1 MAGFLVPFATGAL
14 VERQRIADAYDEK
27 SGEIIDTVSK
37 KLTKQFDDNQKTL
50 ALEAANY
57 DAVESVLGMPIAEI
71 AQRSGM
77 LVDVNTAQAVD
88 HVRDTLE
95 KAHPGFI
102 KWVQDKDINTLRE
115 THPDF
120 FENAFSASYDR
131 AKTKLKS
138 NREFTAKNMNGGA
151 INNISKLFLGEEDK
165 EPTGVEKAQK
175 FLFGEPVTTQK
186 GVAFESALMEE
197 VGEPVRIESGEG
209 RADLAVFSM
218 VKEFYKYS
226 GKEFKSEADL
236 FLHGLT
242 TIMKWNA
249 RSGENFFAL
258 SDERQNE
265 VGSEILPVY
274 GNLQFYEKVYDKFF
288 SDNYKK
294 QMVSDQL
301 AKMPAWTKVNE
312 AIVLAV
318 QMGYHTK
325 EKQGETLPDEVLNT
339 VGDQW
344 KEYLSDYNSLIQLN
358 TEFENRF
365 KILINTAL
373 DVAKDVEGGD
383 PEKVA
388 ENVGNLLTKLKFS
401 DDLIVG
407 DINEKDQS
415 GIHGDFITPNGIQM
429 YIYRAPDGFYYAI
442 PKDKQIRLLKPP
454 LKLSSE
460 QVEKI
465 LAKSQ

>member
-14 VERQRIADAYDEK
+14 IERQRIADAYDEK

-37 KLTKQFDDNQKTL
+37 KLTTQFDENQKTL

-57 DAVESVLGMPIAEI
+57 DAVESVFGMPTAEI

-77 LVDVNTAQAVD
+77 LVDVNTAQVVD
-88 HVRDTLE
+88 HVRNTLE

-102 KWVQDKDINTLRE
+102 KWMQGKNIEDLKK

-138 NREFTAKNMNGGA
+138 NREFTAKSMNGGA

-197 VGEPVRIESGEG
+197 VGEPVRIESLEG

-218 VKEFYKYS
+218 VKEFYKSS
-226 GKEFKSEADL
+226 GKEFKSEAEL
-236 FLHGLT
+236 WLHSLT
-242 TIMKWNA
+242 EIMKYNQ

-258 SDERQNE
+258 SDERKNE

-274 GNLQFYEKVYDKFF
+274 GNLQLYNQVYEKFF
-288 SDNYKK
+288 ADPYKK
-294 QMVSDQL
+294 QMVADQL
-301 AKMPAWTKVNE
+301 KQMPAWTYVNQ

-318 QMGYHTK
+318 KMGHTK
-325 EKQGETLPDEVLNT
+325 NDKKALPNEVLNM
-339 VGDQW
+339 VGKQW
-344 KEYLSDYNSLIQLN
+344 REGLTDYDSLVNLSEAFASQ
-358 TEFENRF
+358 F
-365 KILINTAL
+365 KSLINTAL

-383 PEKVA
+383 PAKVA
-388 ENVGNLLTKLKFS
+388 ERVGNLLTKLKFS

-407 DINEKDQS
+407 DINEEDQS
-415 GIHGDFITPNGIQM
+415 GIRGTFITPNGVEM
-429 YIYRAPDGFYYAI
+429 YIYRAPDGLHYAI
-442 PKDKQIRLLKPP
+442 HKDGQARLIKPPIRLSLEK
-454 LKLSSE
+454 
-460 QVEKI
+460 VEE
-465 LAKSQ
+465 LLTKSQ

>member
-14 VERQRIADAYDEK
+14 IERQRVADAYDEK

-37 KLTKQFDDNQKTL
+37 KLTTQFDENQKTL

-57 DAVESVLGMPIAEI
+57 DAVESVFGMAIAEI

-77 LVDVNTAQAVD
+77 LVDVNTAQAAD

-95 KAHPGFI
+95 KAHPGFM
-102 KWVQDKDINTLRE
+102 KWIQGKNIEDLKK

-151 INNISKLFLGEEDK
+151 ISSISKLFLGKEEE

-218 VKEFYKYS
+218 VKEFYKSS
-226 GKEFKSEADL
+226 GKEFKSQEEL
-236 FLHGLT
+236 WLHSLT
-242 TIMKWNA
+242 EIMKYNS

-274 GNLQFYEKVYDKFF
+274 GNLQLYNQVYNKFF
-288 SDNYKK
+288 SSPYKQ
-294 QMVSDQL
+294 QMVADQL
-301 AKMPAWTKVNE
+301 AKMPAWTYVNQ

-318 QMGYHTK
+318 KMGHTK
-325 EKQGETLPDEVLNT
+325 DDKKALPDEVLNM
-339 VGDQW
+339 VGKQW
-344 KEYLSDYNSLIQLN
+344 REGLTDYDSLVNLSEAFALQ
-358 TEFENRF
+358 F
-365 KILINTAL
+365 KSLINTAL
-373 DVAKDVEGGD
+373 DVAKDVEGGN
-383 PEKVA
+383 PARVA

-407 DINEKDQS
+407 DINEEDQS
-415 GIHGDFITPNGIQM
+415 GIRGDFVTSDGTEW
-429 YIYRAPDGFYYAI
+429 YVYRAPDGTHYAI
-442 PKDKQIRLLKPP
+442 AKNIELRLLKPP
-454 LKLSSE
+454 IRLSSAE
-460 QVEKI
+460 VEKH
-465 LAKSQ
+465 LTKLQ

>member
-77 LVDVNTAQAVD
+77 LVDVNTAQAAD

-294 QMVSDQL
+294 QMVADQL
-301 AKMPAWTKVNE
+301 KQMPAWTYVNQ

-318 QMGYHTK
+318 KMGHTK
-325 EKQGETLPDEVLNT
+325 DDKKALPDEVLNM
-339 VGDQW
+339 VGKQW
-344 KEYLSDYNSLIQLN
+344 REGLTDYDSLVNLSKA
-358 TEFENRF
+358 FEEQF
-365 KILINTAL
+365 KSLINTAL

-407 DINEKDQS
+407 DINEEDQS

-429 YIYRAPDGFYYAI
+429 YIYRAPNGLYYAI

-454 LKLSSE
+454 LRLSSE

-465 LAKSQ
+465 LAKPQ

>member
-14 VERQRIADAYDEK
+14 IERQRVADAYDEK

-37 KLTKQFDDNQKTL
+37 KLTTQFDENQKTL

-57 DAVESVLGMPIAEI
+57 DAVLNALTMPIAEI

-77 LVDVNTAQAVD
+77 LVDVNTAQVVD
-88 HVRDTLE
+88 HVRDSLE

-102 KWVQDKDINTLRE
+102 KWIQGKNIEDLKK

-138 NREFTAKNMNGGA
+138 NREFTAKSMNGGA
-151 INNISKLFLGEEDK
+151 INSISKLFLGEEDK

-197 VGEPVRIESGEG
+197 VGEPVRIESLEG

-218 VKEFYKYS
+218 VKEFYKYA
-226 GKEFKSEADL
+226 GKEFKSEAEL
-236 FLHGLT
+236 WTHGLT

-249 RSGENFFAL
+249 RSGENFFKL
-258 SDERQNE
+258 TDERKNE
-265 VGSEILPVY
+265 VGSEILPIF
-274 GNLQFYEKVYDKFF
+274 GNLQFYNQVYEKFF
-288 SDNYKK
+288 SDDYKK
-294 QMVSDQL
+294 KMVADQL
-301 AKMPAWTKVNE
+301 AKMPAWTYVNQ

-318 QMGYHTK
+318 KMGHTK
-325 EKQGETLPDEVLNT
+325 DDKKALPNEVLNM
-339 VGDQW
+339 VGKQW
-344 KEYLSDYNSLIQLN
+344 RDGLTDYDSLVNLSKA
-358 TEFENRF
+358 FEEQF
-365 KILINTAL
+365 KSLINTAL
-373 DVAKDVEGGD
+373 DVAKDVESGD
-383 PEKVA
+383 PAKVA
-388 ENVGNLLTKLKFS
+388 ERVGNLLTKLKFS

-407 DINEKDQS
+407 DINEEDQS
-415 GIHGDFITPNGIQM
+415 GIRGDFVTSDGTEW
-429 YIYRAPDGFYYAI
+429 YVYRAPDGIHYAI
-442 PKDKQIRLLKPP
+442 AKNIELRLLKPP
-454 LKLSSE
+454 IRLSSAE
-460 QVEKI
+460 VEKH
-465 LAKSQ
+465 LTKPQ

>member
-14 VERQRIADAYDEK
+14 VERQRVADAYDEK

-37 KLTKQFDDNQKTL
+37 KLTTQFDENQKTL

-57 DAVESVLGMPIAEI
+57 DAVESVFGMAVAEI

-77 LVDVNTAQAVD
+77 LVDVNTAKAAD

-95 KAHPGFI
+95 KAHPGFM
-102 KWVQDKDINTLRE
+102 KWIQDKDINTLKE

-151 INNISKLFLGEEDK
+151 INSISKLFLGEEDK

-218 VKEFYKYS
+218 VKEFYKYA
-226 GKEFKSEADL
+226 GKEFKSQEEL
-236 FLHGLT
+236 WLHSLT
-242 TIMKWNA
+242 EIMKYNS

-274 GNLQFYEKVYDKFF
+274 GNLQLYNQVYEKFF
-288 SDNYKK
+288 GDPYKK
-294 QMVSDQL
+294 QMVADQL
-301 AKMPAWTKVNE
+301 KQMPAWTYVNQ

-318 QMGYHTK
+318 KMGHTK
-325 EKQGETLPDEVLNT
+325 DDKKALPDEVLNM
-339 VGDQW
+339 VGKQW
-344 KEYLSDYNSLIQLN
+344 REGLTDYDSLVNLSEAFALQ
-358 TEFENRF
+358 F
-365 KILINTAL
+365 KSLINTAL
-373 DVAKDVEGGD
+373 DVAKDVESGD
-383 PEKVA
+383 PVKVA
-388 ENVGNLLTKLKFS
+388 ERVGTLLEKIKFS
-401 DDLIVG
+401 DNLKVG
-407 DINEKDQS
+407 VISKEDQS
-415 GIHGDFITPNGIQM
+415 GIVGDFVTPNDITM
-429 YIYRAPDGFYYAI
+429 YIYRAPNGLYYAI
-442 PKDKQIRLLKPP
+442 PKDKELRLMKPP
-454 LKLSSE
+454 LVLSSAE
-460 QVEKI
+460 VEKI
-465 LAKSQ
+465 LTKSQ

>member
-14 VERQRIADAYDEK
+14 IERQRVADAYDEK

-37 KLTKQFDDNQKTL
+37 KLTTQFDENQKTL

-57 DAVESVLGMPIAEI
+57 DAVESVFGMPTAEI

-77 LVDVNTAQAVD
+77 LVDVNTAQVVD
-88 HVRDTLE
+88 HVRNTLE

-102 KWVQDKDINTLRE
+102 KWMQGKNIEDLKK

-138 NREFTAKNMNGGA
+138 NREFTAKSMNGGA

-197 VGEPVRIESGEG
+197 VGEPVRIESLEG

-218 VKEFYKYS
+218 VKEFYKSS
-226 GKEFKSEADL
+226 GKEFKSEAEL
-236 FLHGLT
+236 WLHSLT
-242 TIMKWNA
+242 EIMKYNQ

-258 SDERQNE
+258 SDERKNE

-274 GNLQFYEKVYDKFF
+274 GNLQLYNQVYEKFF
-288 SDNYKK
+288 ADPYKK
-294 QMVSDQL
+294 QMVADQL
-301 AKMPAWTKVNE
+301 KQMPAWTYVNQ

-318 QMGYHTK
+318 KMGHTK
-325 EKQGETLPDEVLNT
+325 NDKKALPNEVLNM
-339 VGDQW
+339 VGKQW
-344 KEYLSDYNSLIQLN
+344 REGLTDYDSLVNLSEAFASQ
-358 TEFENRF
+358 F
-365 KILINTAL
+365 KSLINTAL

-383 PEKVA
+383 PAKVA
-388 ENVGNLLTKLKFS
+388 ERVGNLLTKLKFS

-407 DINEKDQS
+407 DINEEDQS
-415 GIHGDFITPNGIQM
+415 GIRGTFITPNGVEM
-429 YIYRAPDGFYYAI
+429 YIYRAPDGLHYAI
-442 PKDKQIRLLKPP
+442 HKDGQARLIKPPIRLSLEK
-454 LKLSSE
+454 
-460 QVEKI
+460 VEE
-465 LAKSQ
+465 LLTKSQ